1 MHRFLPV
8 TIVTTASLLFL
19 TVQPLPAF
27 SGPNDVFEFSRSW
40 MTPADASSQ
49 RWDRYDDGMIDGH
62 DLFILISEFHQT
74 GPEPTA
80 TPVPTPTPTVPSIAG
95 TWIGTLEKTSGLP
108 DVPIGGSIIAE
119 VGQTGGS
126 LSITMRPDNQVW
138 TGTIE
143 GNTVT
148 ASGLDNRGY
157 PTDIEGTLSGGIITG
172 TYSGRDDGS
181 GTSWSGNFS
190 LRRPGTRE
198 DTGGIWLV
206 QWFDDFDSDGQP
218 TYGYRLAEFVQNGN
232 EITVEALVDGGIGA
246 GYVEGNVMI
255 FRIGGTV
262 EGGVVYGDFYYGTY
276 TWDSAGSSSWGYTDA
291 EKYVPGTTVNA
302 SGDWGI
308 DFTEIY
314 ADKPSPKPAVAFD
327 MTAKQTG
334 NDITLDVTFGAI
346 PFGTFSGKIYGY
358 MFVTSGTSVEG
369 DLVRID
375 GYLLDDPLVDGTV
388 EGEGQNPWWWGTYDG
403 SRQ

>member
-1 MHRFLPV
+1 MIRALPISVALV
-8 TIVTTASLLFL
+8 TILFIL
-19 TVQPLPAF
+19 AAPPLPAF
-27 SGPNDVFEFSRSW
+27 SGAGEVFEFSASW
-40 MTPADASSQ
+40 MTPADASNQ
-49 RWDRYDDGMIDGH
+49 QWNRHEDGRIDEH
-62 DLFILISEFHQT
+62 DLYILIGEFHQP
-74 GPEPTA
+74 GPDPTA
-80 TPVPTPTPTVPSIAG
+80 TPVPTPTPTVPAISG
-95 TWIGTLEKTSGLP
+95 TWIGTLEKTSGP
-108 DVPIGGSIIAE
+108 PAVPIGGSIIVE

-181 GTSWSGNFS
+181 GISWSGNLT
-190 LRRPGTRE
+190 LRRPGPRV
-198 DTGGIWLV
+198 DAGGIWLV

-218 TYGYRLAEFVQNGN
+218 TYGYRIAEFVQNGN
-232 EITVEALVDGGIGA
+232 EITVEALADGETGA

-262 EGGVVYGDFYYGTY
+262 EGGTVFGDFYYGTY
-276 TWDSAGSSSWGYTDA
+276 TWDLAGSSSWGYSDA

-302 SGDWGI
+302 AGNWNI

-314 ADKPSPKPAVAFD
+314 SDKPSPKPAVAFD
-327 MTAKQTG
+327 MTVTQTG
-334 NDITLDVTFGAI
+334 NDITLDVTG
-346 PFGTFSGKIYGY
+346 FGTFNGRIYGY
-358 MFVTSGTSVEG
+358 IFVTTGTSSEG

-375 GYLLDDPLVDGTV
+375 GYLRDDPSIDGTV
-388 EGEGQNPWWWGTYDG
+388 EGEGENPWWWGTYDG